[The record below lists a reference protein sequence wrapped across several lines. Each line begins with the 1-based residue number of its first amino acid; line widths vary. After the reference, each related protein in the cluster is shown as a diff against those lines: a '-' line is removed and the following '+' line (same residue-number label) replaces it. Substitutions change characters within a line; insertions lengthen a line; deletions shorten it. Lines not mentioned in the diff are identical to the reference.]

1 MLDNFDVFVVGFGQ
15 VDVLDGVGIGI
26 GCNQGKISS
35 LGQSSQPKRYLEG
48 PQSGLLKLQMVAI
61 ILLLT
66 LVISKPHSFVHDY
79 IFQRPSSDVNNAI
92 L

>member
-26 GCNQGKISS
+26 NCNQGEISS

-48 PQSGLLKLQMVAI
+48 PQSGF
-61 ILLLT
+61 
-66 LVISKPHSFVHDY
+66 SNGSNN
-79 IFQRPSSDVNNAI
+79 SSPNFGHRQTS
-92 L
+92 